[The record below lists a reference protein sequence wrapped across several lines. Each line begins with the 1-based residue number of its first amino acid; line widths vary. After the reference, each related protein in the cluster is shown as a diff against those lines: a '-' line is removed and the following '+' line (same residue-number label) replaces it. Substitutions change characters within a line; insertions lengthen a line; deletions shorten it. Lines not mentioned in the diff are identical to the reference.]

1 MKFFQLS
8 LFFINL
14 KNNNMIGI
22 VYWLI
27 GLFIGLIFLIIS
39 AWLLLKI
46 WLYLFGG
53 GSDNSKNGN
62 KYGNE

>member
-1 MKFFQLS
+1 
-8 LFFINL
+8 
-14 KNNNMIGI
+14 MIGI

-39 AWLLLKI
+39 AWLLLKV

-53 GSDNSKNGN
+53 GSDNSKSGN